1 MATFVSTPTT
11 VTLRPPAGPFD
22 RADLEIH
29 GLDHSK
35 ASFEGRIF
43 LNSPQADAATPA
55 DEEHGYAGS
64 FFVFGHG
71 GCAGD
76 EGHCDVP
83 DEPARPFDLRSEHQL
98 TRATKRVTIG
108 DQLRRTLAAGAG
120 EVSITVVPFIDP
132 EDADDYPESLMTD
145 LLDFERVALLTYEG

>member
-11 VTLRPPAGPFD
+11 VTLRPPAGSFD

-35 ASFEGRIF
+35 ASYEGRIF
-43 LNSPQADAATPA
+43 LNTPDADAATPA

-83 DEPARPFDLRSEHQL
+83 EETERPFDLRSEHQL
-98 TRATKRVTIG
+98 TPMTKRITISE
-108 DQLRRTLAAGAG
+108 QLRRTLSGAKG
-120 EVSITVVPFIDP
+120 DLSVTVVPVIEP
-132 EDADDYPESLMTD
+132 EDAGDYPEALMAN
-145 LLDFERVALLTYEG
+145 LLHFERVALLTYDG